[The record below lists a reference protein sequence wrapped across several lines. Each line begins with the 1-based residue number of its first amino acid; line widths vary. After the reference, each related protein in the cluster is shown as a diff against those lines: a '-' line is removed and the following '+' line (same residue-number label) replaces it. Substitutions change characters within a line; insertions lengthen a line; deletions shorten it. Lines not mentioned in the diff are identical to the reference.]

1 MTPSPPPQKKKK
13 ISTKSSYP
21 KNNYFSENPKKLLK
35 FKILNPKRMNQAY
48 ICMKI
53 SEYSPLGFKLTY
65 KLLESWYLV
74 LRYKLRPYRR
84 YEMVLAYRR
93 IPLKDNS
100 YIHNNPETSMTLH
113 INSIIKTNFL
123 NFDLLI

>member
-1 MTPSPPPQKKKK
+1 MSVELA
-13 ISTKSSYP
+13 
-21 KNNYFSENPKKLLK
+21 NYAEFYIKTIKAKALIPERQCLNPKLLK
-35 FKILNPKRMNQAY
+35 FKILNPKRMTQAY
-48 ICMKI
+48 VCIKI

-74 LRYKLRPYRR
+74 LRYKLRLYRR
-84 YEMVLAYRR
+84 YEIVLTYRR